1 MIKFC
6 EHDNGD
12 INIDQVIYEVNKNT
26 VSNKETYE
34 NSSSKSYE
42 EILNIIRELVSVNDA
57 SELSN
62 VLEDKEAHSVI
73 KGLISKY
80 VRENKLSVK
89 DIDAQSKLVDRIY
102 EDMAGFAFLDK
113 YLYDDCVEE
122 INGNSWKDVEIVT
135 KDGSRK
141 VPEKFLSAQHSIDV
155 VKKMMRLGG
164 ITIDDTKPTADSFI
178 TQGVRISAIIPPCVD
193 NETGAVFS
201 IRKQR
206 DIAISKEQ
214 IVKWGTATDEE
225 IEFIMLCILNGIS
238 IGIAGATSSGK
249 TTDITCFLSDD
260 ALNDKRI
267 YTIEDSREINAVK
280 TDNNGKVIN
289 RVIHTKTRRDDKNIE
304 RNVDENVLLRR
315 ALRFHPDLI
324 VPAEMRGEEAMIA
337 VESGRTGHTILT
349 GFHASDALDAYT
361 RILTM
366 CMMSGIRLSEELM
379 MKLII
384 SAFPIMVF
392 KKQLP
397 DKTRKYMKI
406 IEAEDFCDGRVRGR
420 TLFKFVITGKEK
432 TEDGKGIKRM
442 LGYHKKIRPISNKLA
457 NRLLENGA
465 DIDILK
471 KFAQTDW
478 NPEYVDDEHDEL

>member
-1 MIKFC
+1 MGG
-6 EHDNGD
+6 DD
-12 INIDQVIYEVNKNT
+12 INIDQMIYQANKNSEPSKENNK
-26 VSNKETYE
+26 SNNT
-34 NSSSKSYE
+34 KSYE
-42 EILNIIRELVSVNDA
+42 EILNIIRELVSTNDA
-57 SELSN
+57 SELAN
-62 VLEDKEAHSVI
+62 VLEDESAQSVV
-73 KGLISKY
+73 KALISKY
-80 VRENKLSVK
+80 VRENRLNVK
-89 DIDAQSKLVDRIY
+89 EIDSQSELVDKIY

-113 YLYDDCVEE
+113 YLYDDFVEE
-122 INGNSWKDVEIVT
+122 INGNSWRDIEIVT
-135 KDGSRK
+135 PEGSK
-141 VPEKFLSAQHSIDV
+141 KIPERFINEQHCIDV

-164 ITIDDTKPTADSFI
+164 ITIDDTKPTADSYI

-193 NETGAVFS
+193 KETGAVFS
-201 IRKQR
+201 IRKQK

-214 IVKWGTATDEE
+214 IVKWGTATSEE
-225 IEFIMLCILNGIS
+225 IELIMLCILNGVS

-249 TTDITCFLSDD
+249 TTDITCFLTDD
-260 ALNDKRI
+260 ALDNKRI

-280 TDNNGKVIN
+280 VNEDGIVTN
-289 RVIHTKTRRDDKNIE
+289 RVIHTKTRRDDKNKD

-324 VPAEMRGEEAMIA
+324 VPAEMRGEEALTA

-366 CMMSGIRLSEELM
+366 CMMSGIKLSEELM

-397 DKTRKYMKI
+397 DKSRKYMKI
-406 IEAEDFCDGRVRGR
+406 IEAEDFKDGKVRGR
-420 TLFKFVITGKEK
+420 TLFKFIITGKEK
-432 TEDGKGIKRM
+432 TADGKGIKKM
-442 LGYHKKIRPISNKLA
+442 IGYHKTIKKISDRLA

-465 DIDILK
+465 DIEVIK
-471 KFAQTDW
+471 KFAEADW
-478 NPEYVDDEHDEL
+478 DPERVVDEQEDL

>member
-1 MIKFC
+1 MSD
-6 EHDNGD
+6 E
-12 INIDQVIYEVNKNT
+12 INIDQAIYEANRNNENEPSIEVHN
-26 VSNKETYE
+26 
-34 NSSSKSYE
+34 NSSAKSYE
-42 EILNIIRELVSVNDA
+42 EILNIIRELVSTNDA
-57 SELSN
+57 SKLAN
-62 VLEDKEAHSVI
+62 VLEDEKAHSVI

-80 VRENKLSVK
+80 VRENKMNVREISS
-89 DIDAQSKLVDRIY
+89 QTELVDRIY

-113 YLYDDCVEE
+113 YLYDDLVEE
-122 INGNSWKDVEIVT
+122 INGNSWRDIEIVT
-135 KDGSRK
+135 QNKNVK
-141 VPEKFLSAQHSIDV
+141 IPERFMSEQHCIDV

-164 ITIDDTKPTADSFI
+164 ITIDDQKPTADSYI
-178 TQGVRISAIIPPCVD
+178 TNGVRISAIIPPCVD
-193 NETGAVFS
+193 QETGAVFS
-201 IRKQR
+201 IRKQK

-214 IVKWGTATDEE
+214 IVKWGTATIEE
-225 IEFIMLCILNGIS
+225 MDFIMLCILNGVS

-249 TTDITCFLSDD
+249 TTDITSILSDESLD
-260 ALNDKRI
+260 EKRI
-267 YTIEDSREINAVK
+267 YTIEDSREINAIKFDEDDNVK
-280 TDNNGKVIN
+280 N
-289 RVIHTKTRRDDKNIE
+289 RVIHTKTRRDEKNKE

-324 VPAEMRGEEAMIA
+324 VPAEMRGEEALIA

-366 CMMSGIRLSEELM
+366 CMMSNIKLSEDLM

-406 IEAEDFCDGRVRGR
+406 IEAEDFKDGKVIGR
-420 TLFKFVITGKEK
+420 TLFKFIITGKVK
-432 TEDGKGIKRM
+432 TDDGKGIKQM
-442 LGYHKKIRPISNKLA
+442 LGYHKPIRPISNKLA

-465 DIDILK
+465 DIVVVK
-471 KFAQTDW
+471 KFAESDW
-478 NPEYVDDEHDEL
+478 DPEKVDDEQEEL

>member
-1 MIKFC
+1 MS
-6 EHDNGD
+6 ED
-12 INIDQVIYEVNKNT
+12 INIDQVIYEANKARKISAGDSRKDEHKVT
-26 VSNKETYE
+26 D
-34 NSSSKSYE
+34 SKSYE
-42 EILNIIRELVSVNDA
+42 EILNIIRELVSTNDGA
-57 SELSN
+57 ELAN
-62 VLEDKEAHSVI
+62 VLEDAKSHSVI

-80 VRENKLSVK
+80 VRENQLSVNE
-89 DIDAQSKLVDRIY
+89 IDSQSTLVDRIY

-113 YLYDDCVEE
+113 YLYDGKVEE
-122 INGNSWKDVEIVT
+122 INGNSWRDIEVIS
-135 KDGSRK
+135 KDGNKK
-141 VPEKFLSAQHSIDV
+141 VPETFMSPQHCIDI

-164 ITIDDTKPTADSFI
+164 ITIDDTKPTADSYI

-193 NETGAVFS
+193 QETGAVFS
-201 IRKQR
+201 IRKQKQ
-206 DIAISKEQ
+206 DVISKEQ
-214 IVKWGTATDEE
+214 IVKWGTATSEE
-225 IEFIMLCILNGIS
+225 IEFILMCILNGVS

-249 TTDITCFLSDD
+249 TTDITCFLSDE
-260 ALNDKRI
+260 ALDDKRI
-267 YTIEDSREINAVK
+267 YTIEDSSEIIAVK
-280 TDNNGKVIN
+280 FDENGRVVN
-289 RVIHTKTRRDDKNIE
+289 RVIHTKTRRDDKNKE

-392 KKQLP
+392 KKQSP

-406 IEAEDFCDGRVRGR
+406 IEAEDFSDGKVRGR
-420 TLFKFVITGKEK
+420 TLFKFVITGKER
-432 TEDGKGIKRM
+432 TEDGTGIKKM
-442 LGYHKKIRPISNKLA
+442 LGYHKKMRPISNKLA

-465 DIDILK
+465 DIETIK
-471 KFAQTDW
+471 KFAQENWD
-478 NPEYVDDEHDEL
+478 PERVGDDEEDL